1 MNQDNLVTQFI
12 KQFNDAFLPGAQALS
27 DEVHGQMR
35 SAIASALKKMDL
47 VSRDEFDTQQA
58 VLMRSREKLEKL
70 EQQLAELEAALHK
83 LTNS

>member
-1 MNQDNLVTQFI
+1 
-12 KQFNDAFLPGAQALS
+12 
-27 DEVHGQMR
+27 MR

-58 VLMRSREKLEKL
+58 VLKRSREKLEKL

>member
-1 MNQDNLVTQFI
+1 MNQDNLVNQFI

-27 DEVHGQMR
+27 DEVHWQMR

>member
-1 MNQDNLVTQFI
+1 MNQDNLVNQFI

-35 SAIASALKKMDL
+35 SAIASTLKKMDL